1 MIARSFTTGGHFEER
16 TMTVSKN
23 VLMALLILSYATW
36 GGGMIAMK
44 YAFESFTAMQVVFA
58 RVAFAGVIYLA
69 LYRLWSHI
77 PYQKGDWKYLLAM
90 VLFEPCLFFLCETF
104 AMTYTTASQGGVIAA
119 CFPLCTAVAAW
130 LFLGEKLTKQTIIA
144 MLLAVAGVAGAS
156 LAAESSDQASNPIL
170 GNLLMVGAVLSA
182 TGYAVC
188 VRFIS
193 RRYSFL
199 SISAIQALGGTIV
212 FLPFVFTT
220 PMPVNVTM
228 PAIGGLLY
236 MGLGV
241 GFLVYLSF
249 NFALKHL
256 EAGIVALFGNLIP
269 VFTLIFAFTILGERL
284 TLPQTLGVGLTF
296 LGVII
301 AALPEKQRQYPDRG
315 ESLHTNALSPA
326 SAPSFSYCK
335 KANKRIFSLS
345 HPPRPLETLTPSPPP
360 RPKHSSSPFIR
371 FHPHARLPLPVS
383 EIILTPPPP
392 LQASTPQSRTIHIPL
407 RLPLPAIQRDSLRA
421 ASPIF
426 PV

>member
-1 MIARSFTTGGHFEER
+1 MMARRSTTCGRFGEG

-69 LYRLWSHI
+69 LYRLWSRL
-77 PYQKGDWKYLLAM
+77 PYQKGDWKYLVAM

-130 LFLGEKLTKQTIIA
+130 LFLGEKLTKKTIVA

-170 GNLLMVGAVLSA
+170 GNLLMVGAILSA
-182 TGYAVC
+182 TGYAIC

-212 FLPFVFTT
+212 FLPFVFMT
-220 PMPVNVTM
+220 PMPADITA
-228 PAIGGLLY
+228 PAVGGLLY
-236 MGLGV
+236 MGIGV

-249 NFALKHL
+249 NFALK
-256 EAGIVALFGNLIP
+256 
-269 VFTLIFAFTILGERL
+269 
-284 TLPQTLGVGLTF
+284 
-296 LGVII
+296 
-301 AALPEKQRQYPDRG
+301 
-315 ESLHTNALSPA
+315 
-326 SAPSFSYCK
+326 
-335 KANKRIFSLS
+335 
-345 HPPRPLETLTPSPPP
+345 
-360 RPKHSSSPFIR
+360 
-371 FHPHARLPLPVS
+371 
-383 EIILTPPPP
+383 
-392 LQASTPQSRTIHIPL
+392 
-407 RLPLPAIQRDSLRA
+407 
-421 ASPIF
+421 
-426 PV
+426 

>member
-130 LFLGEKLTKQTIIA
+130 LFLGEKLTKKTIIA

-156 LAAESSDQASNPIL
+156 LAAESSAQASNPIL

-269 VFTLIFAFTILGERL
+269 VFTLSSPLPSSGNASRWLKPSASGSRSWASSLLPCQKSNGNNRTGER
-284 TLPQTLGVGLTF
+284 
-296 LGVII
+296 
-301 AALPEKQRQYPDRG
+301 
-315 ESLHTNALSPA
+315 
-326 SAPSFSYCK
+326 
-335 KANKRIFSLS
+335 
-345 HPPRPLETLTPSPPP
+345 
-360 RPKHSSSPFIR
+360 
-371 FHPHARLPLPVS
+371 
-383 EIILTPPPP
+383 
-392 LQASTPQSRTIHIPL
+392 ASTPALPPLLQPQLLLLQS
-407 RLPLPAIQRDSLRA
+407 Q
-421 ASPIF
+421 
-426 PV
+426 

>member
-1 MIARSFTTGGHFEER
+1 
-16 TMTVSKN
+16 MTVSKN

-130 LFLGEKLTKQTIIA
+130 LFLGEKLTKKTIIA

-170 GNLLMVGAVLSA
+170 GNLLMVGAVLSATGYAVCVRFISRRYSFLSISAIQALGGTIVFLPFVFTTPMPVNVTMPAIGGLLYMGLGVGFLVYLLMVGAVLSA

-284 TLPQTLGVGLTF
+284 TLAQTLGVGLTF

-301 AALPEKQRQYPDRG
+301 AALPEKQRQ
-315 ESLHTNALSPA
+315 
-326 SAPSFSYCK
+326 
-335 KANKRIFSLS
+335 
-345 HPPRPLETLTPSPPP
+345 
-360 RPKHSSSPFIR
+360 
-371 FHPHARLPLPVS
+371 
-383 EIILTPPPP
+383 
-392 LQASTPQSRTIHIPL
+392 
-407 RLPLPAIQRDSLRA
+407 
-421 ASPIF
+421 
-426 PV
+426 

>member
-1 MIARSFTTGGHFEER
+1 
-16 TMTVSKN
+16 MTVSKN

-58 RVAFAGVIYLA
+58 RVAFAKSSATLLYACRPYPLSKGRLEIPAGDGPVRA
-69 LYRLWSHI
+69 LPVLPLRNLRHDLHHGIAGRRHCS
-77 PYQKGDWKYLLAM
+77 LLPPLHRRGRM
-90 VLFEPCLFFLCETF
+90 V
-104 AMTYTTASQGGVIAA
+104 V
-119 CFPLCTAVAAW
+119 
-130 LFLGEKLTKQTIIA
+130 LGEKLTKKTIIV

-156 LAAESSDQASNPIL
+156 LAAESSAQASNPIL

-193 RRYSFL
+193 RRYSVL

-228 PAIGGLLY
+228 HAIGGLLY

-284 TLPQTLGVGLTF
+284 TLAQTLGVGLTF
-296 LGVII
+296 MGVII
-301 AALPEKQRQYPDRG
+301 AALPEKQRQ
-315 ESLHTNALSPA
+315 
-326 SAPSFSYCK
+326 
-335 KANKRIFSLS
+335 
-345 HPPRPLETLTPSPPP
+345 
-360 RPKHSSSPFIR
+360 
-371 FHPHARLPLPVS
+371 
-383 EIILTPPPP
+383 
-392 LQASTPQSRTIHIPL
+392 
-407 RLPLPAIQRDSLRA
+407 
-421 ASPIF
+421 
-426 PV
+426 

>member
-130 LFLGEKLTKQTIIA
+130 LFLGEKLTKKTIIA

-269 VFTLIFAFTILGERL
+269 VFTLQPPGSLTATNPINGFFLSATRHVLSKRSLHPLLPNQGIPPLSLHPFSPARAFAFTDE
-284 TLPQTLGVGLTF
+284 
-296 LGVII
+296 
-301 AALPEKQRQYPDRG
+301 
-315 ESLHTNALSPA
+315 
-326 SAPSFSYCK
+326 
-335 KANKRIFSLS
+335 
-345 HPPRPLETLTPSPPP
+345 
-360 RPKHSSSPFIR
+360 
-371 FHPHARLPLPVS
+371 

-421 ASPIF
+421 ASP
-426 PV
+426 PAENL

>member
-1 MIARSFTTGGHFEER
+1 
-16 TMTVSKN
+16 MTVSKN

-130 LFLGEKLTKQTIIA
+130 LFLGEKLTRKTIIA

-269 VFTLIFAFTILGERL
+269 VFTLSRLYHPRERPRWL
-284 TLPQTLGVGLTF
+284 KPRCRAHV

-301 AALPEKQRQYPDRG
+301 AALPENNGTIDRG
-315 ESLHTNALSPA
+315 EPTPTLSPPLQPPASLTATKPINGFFLSATRHVLSKRSLHHLLPNQSIFPLFLHPFSPA
-326 SAPSFSYCK
+326 RAF
-335 KANKRIFSLS
+335 AFTD
-345 HPPRPLETLTPSPPP
+345 E
-360 RPKHSSSPFIR
+360 
-371 FHPHARLPLPVS
+371 
-383 EIILTPPPP
+383 EIILTQPPPYRP
-392 LQASTPQSRTIHIPL
+392 ARPNHTRYIFRYGFLSPPYNGTPGVQPPHPPTIL
-407 RLPLPAIQRDSLRA
+407 G
-421 ASPIF
+421 
-426 PV
+426 VEGVG

>member
-1 MIARSFTTGGHFEER
+1 
-16 TMTVSKN
+16 MTVSKN

-130 LFLGEKLTKQTIIA
+130 LFLGEKLTKKTIIA

-241 GFLVYLSF
+241 GFLVY
-249 NFALKHL
+249 
-256 EAGIVALFGNLIP
+256 
-269 VFTLIFAFTILGERL
+269 
-284 TLPQTLGVGLTF
+284 
-296 LGVII
+296 
-301 AALPEKQRQYPDRG
+301 PELQLR
-315 ESLHTNALSPA
+315 A
-326 SAPSFSYCK
+326 
-335 KANKRIFSLS
+335 
-345 HPPRPLETLTPSPPP
+345 
-360 RPKHSSSPFIR
+360 
-371 FHPHARLPLPVS
+371 
-383 EIILTPPPP
+383 
-392 LQASTPQSRTIHIPL
+392 QAS
-407 RLPLPAIQRDSLRA
+407 
-421 ASPIF
+421 
-426 PV
+426 

>member
-1 MIARSFTTGGHFEER
+1 
-16 TMTVSKN
+16 MTVSKN

-269 VFTLIFAFTILGERL
+269 VFTLIFAFTILGNASRCLKPSVSGSRSWASSLLPCQKNNGNNRTGER
-284 TLPQTLGVGLTF
+284 
-296 LGVII
+296 
-301 AALPEKQRQYPDRG
+301 
-315 ESLHTNALSPA
+315 
-326 SAPSFSYCK
+326 
-335 KANKRIFSLS
+335 
-345 HPPRPLETLTPSPPP
+345 
-360 RPKHSSSPFIR
+360 
-371 FHPHARLPLPVS
+371 
-383 EIILTPPPP
+383 
-392 LQASTPQSRTIHIPL
+392 ASTPTLSPLLQPPASLTAKKPINGFFLSATRHVLWKRSLHHLLPDQSIP
-407 RLPLPAIQRDSLRA
+407 PLPSSVFTRTR
-421 ASPIF
+421 
-426 PV
+426 VCHYR

>member
-1 MIARSFTTGGHFEER
+1 
-16 TMTVSKN
+16 MTVSKN

-130 LFLGEKLTKQTIIA
+130 LFLGEKLTKKTIIA

-193 RRYSFL
+193 RASQPFKRSAGPSYSCL
-199 SISAIQALGGTIV
+199 SCLRRPCPSTSPCPQSAACSIW
-212 FLPFVFTT
+212 
-220 PMPVNVTM
+220 
-228 PAIGGLLY
+228 
-236 MGLGV
+236 
-241 GFLVYLSF
+241 
-249 NFALKHL
+249 
-256 EAGIVALFGNLIP
+256 
-269 VFTLIFAFTILGERL
+269 
-284 TLPQTLGVGLTF
+284 
-296 LGVII
+296 
-301 AALPEKQRQYPDRG
+301 
-315 ESLHTNALSPA
+315 A
-326 SAPSFSYCK
+326 SAWV
-335 KANKRIFSLS
+335 
-345 HPPRPLETLTPSPPP
+345 
-360 RPKHSSSPFIR
+360 SSC
-371 FHPHARLPLPVS
+371 
-383 EIILTPPPP
+383 T
-392 LQASTPQSRTIHIPL
+392 
-407 RLPLPAIQRDSLRA
+407 
-421 ASPIF
+421 
-426 PV
+426 

>member
-130 LFLGEKLTKQTIIA
+130 LFLGEKLTKKTIIA
-144 MLLAVAGVAGAS
+144 MLLAEAGVAGA
-156 LAAESSDQASNPIL
+156 
-170 GNLLMVGAVLSA
+170 
-182 TGYAVC
+182 
-188 VRFIS
+188 
-193 RRYSFL
+193 SFL

-284 TLPQTLGVGLTF
+284 TLAQTLGVGLTF

-301 AALPEKQRQYPDRG
+301 AALPEKQRQ
-315 ESLHTNALSPA
+315 
-326 SAPSFSYCK
+326 
-335 KANKRIFSLS
+335 
-345 HPPRPLETLTPSPPP
+345 
-360 RPKHSSSPFIR
+360 
-371 FHPHARLPLPVS
+371 
-383 EIILTPPPP
+383 
-392 LQASTPQSRTIHIPL
+392 
-407 RLPLPAIQRDSLRA
+407 
-421 ASPIF
+421 
-426 PV
+426 

>member
-1 MIARSFTTGGHFEER
+1 
-16 TMTVSKN
+16 MTVSKN

-130 LFLGEKLTKQTIIA
+130 LFLGEKLTKKTIIA

-199 SISAIQALGGTIV
+199 SISAIQALGGSIV

-269 VFTLIFAFTILGERL
+269 VFTLIFAFTILGNASRWLKPSASGSRSWASSLRPCQKNNGNNRIGERAS
-284 TLPQTLGVGLTF
+284 TP
-296 LGVII
+296 
-301 AALPEKQRQYPDRG
+301 
-315 ESLHTNALSPA
+315 ALSPLLQL
-326 SAPSFSYCK
+326 PQ
-335 KANKRIFSLS
+335 
-345 HPPRPLETLTPSPPP
+345 PLL
-360 RPKHSSSPFIR
+360 
-371 FHPHARLPLPVS
+371 
-383 EIILTPPPP
+383 
-392 LQASTPQSRTIHIPL
+392 LQSQ
-407 RLPLPAIQRDSLRA
+407 
-421 ASPIF
+421 
-426 PV
+426 